1 MGEHVSRLA
10 VSSVLTCHSCDVW
23 QWLFLLR
30 SRVARAGEEGNR
42 GTLSGQGLL
51 EFCSGRWGRI
61 CVEGL
66 AVVKRRSRLRSAR
79 RSLGWLFVEHEVR
92 LRMREC
98 GWCIQLMPIG
108 LGSW

>member
-51 EFCSGRWGRI
+51 EFCSG
-61 CVEGL
+61 
-66 AVVKRRSRLRSAR
+66 
-79 RSLGWLFVEHEVR
+79 
-92 LRMREC
+92 
-98 GWCIQLMPIG
+98 
-108 LGSW
+108 